1 MIDITVGEQMYI
13 VTSYH
18 EDTHSTVLTLG
29 FKSKVDAMEVLNY
42 ARKAVPG
49 MQWDYEYVAH
59 PSVEY
64 AKYMVDMVKKDW
76 DEYVNE
82 PEEDPSDYVG
92 MGWIDSRGRP

>member
-1 MIDITVGEQMYI
+1 MIDITVGEAMYI

-29 FKSKVDAMEVLNY
+29 FKSKVDAMEIIDY
-42 ARKAVPG
+42 ARKAAVPG

-64 AKYMVDMVKKDW
+64 AKYMIDMVKKDW
-76 DEYVNE
+76 GDLV
-82 PEEDPSDYVG
+82 EDDPDDYIA
-92 MGWIDSRGRP
+92 MGWVDSRGRP